1 MAKDAVYHRKPKY
14 EDPDKDN
21 RPNTTE
27 DQFQMEK
34 SGQYKTIKGS
44 KVMVDKAIAVD
55 PSNVYRG
62 KNAFP
67 RKKTYGGGK

>member
-14 EDPDKDN
+14 ENPDEDN
-21 RPNTTE
+21 RPHVTE
-27 DQFQMEK
+27 DQYQMEK
-34 SGQYKTIKGS
+34 SGQYKNIKGA
-44 KVMVDKAIAVD
+44 KVMVDKALAVD

-67 RKKTYGGGK
+67 RKKRSGGGN